1 MRPIRALKNNKAKKK
16 KKKNNKARRL
26 KQSENYSEA
35 VIALFCPLLIF
46 LSLDKSSCICKKKK
60 KYSDWLWKAFLAM
73 KEKNTNCA
81 ANAVPHVSGPFPM
94 SEQR

>member
-1 MRPIRALKNNKAKKK
+1 MRPIRALKNNKA
-16 KKKNNKARRL
+16 RRL
-26 KQSENYSEA
+26 KQSEKYSEA

-46 LSLDKSSCICKKKK
+46 LSPDKSSSICKKKK
-60 KYSDWLWKAFLAM
+60 KAM

-81 ANAVPHVSGPFPM
+81 ANAAHKCPHVSGPFPM